1 MPDYITDN
9 IEYSDEGNSDEKNSD
24 EENHVQKFFRVI
36 LRQSQD
42 ALITYI
48 YFITHMVK

>member
-9 IEYSDEGNSDEKNSD
+9 IEYSDVGNSDEKNSD
-24 EENHVQKFFRVI
+24 EENHVQKLFRVI
-36 LRQSQD
+36 LRQSQN